1 MWGDNEEVIKEF
13 IKWSK
18 IGYNE
23 REKKSRREYWD
34 EAKVSRFVNPCK
46 VFLQN
51 CTEPL
56 EGVCRF
62 NEQRLSISGI
72 FGQNIAMAELTS
84 EWLKPFVKI
93 SPIITKKEELY
104 IWDFKESV

>member
-1 MWGDNEEVIKEF
+1 MWGNDEEVIDAF

-23 REKKSRREYWD
+23 REKKTRREYWD
-34 EAKVSRFVNPCK
+34 EAKVAGLVNPCK

-56 EGVCRF
+56 EGICRF
-62 NEQRLSISGI
+62 NEKRLSSSGI
-72 FGQNIAMAELTS
+72 YGQNIAMGELTS
-84 EWLKPFVKI
+84 EWLKPFVKVY
-93 SPIITKKEELY
+93 PAITKTEEVY
-104 IWDFKESV
+104 I